1 MAYRRSGSDTNRNSV
16 HRSNADKRS
25 AGGNT
30 NRSYSTY
37 TEGNT
42 VKKFNV
48 VEELQKPVEVPKI
61 SHSTRKNRDKA
72 LSMNLGYVLF
82 LIAALISASVILISY
97 IKLQSELT
105 ITMKNISALESEL
118 NDLRLSN
125 DEDYSRAASSV
136 DLEEIRRV
144 AIGELGMR
152 YAKEGQIITISGE
165 GSDYVRQLAE
175 FED

>member
-1 MAYRRSGSDTNRNSV
+1 MGYRSSTNGTKVNR
-16 HRSNADKRS
+16 
-25 AGGNT
+25 GNRT
-30 NRSYSTY
+30 YYSY

-42 VKKFNV
+42 VRKLNMVQELKKPI
-48 VEELQKPVEVPKI
+48 EAPKI
-61 SHSTRKNRDKA
+61 SHNTQKNRDKA
-72 LSMNLGYVLF
+72 LYMNLGYVLF
-82 LIAALISASVILISY
+82 LVAALAGAAIILINY
-97 IKLQSELT
+97 IKIQSELT
-105 ITMKNISALESEL
+105 LTVKNIANLESQL

-152 YAKEGQIITISGE
+152 YAKEGQIINVQGE

-175 FED
+175 FEE